1 MSPEQ
6 ILYKRKPNITF
17 TEIDNEIVL
26 VHPEEGKYYSFNK
39 VGSVIWKLLEEVIS
53 VEQLKEKLMQQ
64 FSVSEEQCLQEVSD
78 FLKQL
83 SEKGLIDVYKT
94 M

>member
-1 MSPEQ
+1 MSPEY
-6 ILYKRKPNITF
+6 LYKRKPNITF

-39 VGSVIWKLLEEVIS
+39 VGSVIWKLLENAVNI
-53 VEQLKEKLMQQ
+53 EQLKEKLMAQ
-64 FSVSEEQCLQEVSD
+64 FNVSDEQCLQEVTA

-83 SEKGLIDVYKT
+83 SEKGLIDVYKSA
-94 M
+94 